1 MVVAVSMS
9 QMDSTSSSSSSMMT
23 TARIRAPF

>member
-9 QMDSTSSSSSSMMT
+9 QMASTSSSSSSMMT